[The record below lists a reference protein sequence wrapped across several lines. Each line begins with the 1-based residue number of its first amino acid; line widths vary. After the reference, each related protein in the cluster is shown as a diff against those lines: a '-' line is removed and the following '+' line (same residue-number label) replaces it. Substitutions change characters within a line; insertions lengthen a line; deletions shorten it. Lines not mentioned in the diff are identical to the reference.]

1 MKGSLSKQL
10 HEEGAG
16 AARTAARR
24 ASLPRAPENPAFF
37 LDVDGT
43 LLAIAE
49 TPHEVRPDPGIVE
62 LLERLH
68 QAAGGAVALISGRP
82 IEDLDRLFA
91 PVTMPAAGQHGTE
104 RRDASGQLHRH
115 AFGAGRLG
123 NIRHRV
129 RDIAARCPGTR
140 VEDKGITVAVHYRQV
155 PECEARLASELGPV
169 VEEAG
174 EEFRLQRGKMVFEIK
189 PAGKDKGTA
198 IAEFMREAPFCG
210 RTPVF
215 LGDDVTDED
224 GFSAVNAMGG
234 QSIKVGGGPSAARWR
249 LADVDAVRAWL
260 EAHLRIARADGRR
273 KRGSAGEQ
281 P

>member
-1 MKGSLSKQL
+1 MKKPLAKQL
-10 HEEGAG
+10 HEGSAG
-16 AARTAARR
+16 AERSVAHCPG
-24 ASLPRAPENPAFF
+24 LPRVPANPSFF

-49 TPHEVRPDPGIVE
+49 TPHDVRPDSGVIE

-68 QAAGGAVALISGRP
+68 RAAGGAVALISGRP
-82 IEDLDRLFA
+82 IADLDRLFA
-91 PVTMPAAGQHGTE
+91 PARIPAAGQHGME

-115 AFGAGRLG
+115 TFGAGHLDEVQRK
-123 NIRHRV
+123 V
-129 RDIAARCPGTR
+129 REIAARRPG
-140 VEDKGITVAVHYRQV
+140 VLIEDKGITLAVHYRQV
-155 PECEARLASELGPV
+155 PECGARLESELRPV

-174 EEFRLQRGKMVFEIK
+174 EGFCLQPGKMVFEIK

-234 QSIKVGGGPSAARWR
+234 QSIKVGDGPSVARWR
-249 LADVDAVRAWL
+249 LADVDAVRAWI
-260 EAHLRIARADGRR
+260 EAYLRAARAGRR
-273 KRGSAGEQ
+273 REKGSTSEQ
-281 P
+281 A